1 LKAFFIFI
9 VLILTSHL
17 RAQHKDS
24 VPELVLVNP
33 YILPEFPGGHV
44 AMMNYLNEHI
54 TGKLIIAETN
64 LKILKTVFASF
75 VVDETGK
82 VTQPLILRTSNSP
95 IVDSLFIKALRAMPH
110 WSIPTTYGK
119 PAPQKLNLPYTVLY
133 R

>member
-1 LKAFFIFI
+1 MKAFFIFI
-9 VLILTSHL
+9 TFILTTHL

-54 TGKLIIAETN
+54 TGKLIIEKMA
-64 LKILKTVFASF
+64 LKSLRSVYASF
-75 VVDETGK
+75 TVDETGK
-82 VTQPLILRTSNSP
+82 VISPSILRTSNSP
-95 IVDSLFIKALRAMPH
+95 LVDSLFVSALRAMPR
-110 WSIPTTYGK
+110 WSIPMTYGK

>member
-9 VLILTSHL
+9 ALILTTHL

-24 VPELVLVNP
+24 VPDLILADP
-33 YILPEFPGGHV
+33 YGMPEFPGGHF
-44 AMMNYLNEHI
+44 AMRSYLNEHI

-64 LKILKTVFASF
+64 LKILKTVYASF

-82 VTQPLILRTSNSP
+82 VTQPVILRTSNSP
-95 IVDSLFIKALRAMPH
+95 IVDSLFIKALRAMPR